1 MNFYSIETEVE
12 DLKKLVWHL
21 TRKTIPE
28 LEDRIK
34 TLENSTNAQS
44 DHQVANE
51 N

>member
-12 DLKKLVWHL
+12 DLKKMVWHL

-34 TLENSTNAQS
+34 TLENSTQNETNVS
-44 DHQVANE
+44 NE

>member
-12 DLKKLVWHL
+12 DLKKMVWHL

-34 TLENSTNAQS
+34 TLENSTQNES
-44 DHQVANE
+44 NVSNE

>member
-12 DLKKLVWHL
+12 DLKKMVWHL

-34 TLENSTNAQS
+34 TLENSTQNETNAS
-44 DHQVANE
+44 NE